1 MGCSTSNSSRPVS
14 VTKNTENGNCINGPN
29 SCLTLEQKHL
39 VKKTWR
45 YLSRNIL
52 VRGTK
57 VFLRIFE
64 INPHVK
70 GLFPNL
76 KEKEGEYLKN
86 DTNFQGH
93 ATRFM
98 QIVGAVVDNIDNLD
112 DAVCPI
118 LIGLGRQHIHFS
130 DFKPSYFDAF
140 KEGMVYT
147 WKDDLGD
154 RYHGNTEEAW
164 STVFDF
170 IMDKLKEGYK
180 LAVAEKKLV
189 S

>member
-1 MGCSTSNSSRPVS
+1 MGCTTSNSSRPES
-14 VTKNTENGNCINGPN
+14 TIKNTCNEKKPAD
-29 SCLTLEQKHL
+29 SCLSLEQKHL

-45 YLSRNIL
+45 YLSQNIL
-52 VRGTK
+52 GRGTK
-57 VFLRIFE
+57 TFLRIFE
-64 INPHVK
+64 VSPHVK
-70 GLFPNL
+70 ALFPNL
-76 KEKEGEYLKN
+76 VDKEGEHLSN
-86 DTNFQGH
+86 DTSFQGH

-140 KEGMVYT
+140 KDGMAYT
-147 WKDDLGD
+147 WKDDLGEK
-154 RYHGNTEEAW
+154 YNGNTEEAW
-164 STVFDF
+164 DIVFDF
-170 IMDKLKEGYK
+170 IMDKLKEGYN
-180 LAVAEKKLV
+180 LAVAEQKLI